1 MKVFPNV
8 RMALLLGVIGVL
20 GLGRGNAQNV
30 RLAIQVSPSSVEIS
44 NNVTYSFSLTNLGL
58 GLSTLRLSNVFSAPI
73 EVVNGEFSVVSA
85 IATTNFSFTS
95 NTAVF
100 VFSPFN
106 TGDFAQLA
114 LTVNPTSGGILTNTV
129 TLSYPGTPFLPS
141 STNVL
146 VTVTAPAGDIAVSI
160 TGPSQAIYVN
170 DPVSYTLTVTNTGP
184 SPATGVMLTNRFSPT
199 SQKLLSTT
207 QTPTQTGNPLVF
219 SLGTIA
225 GGSSRSIG
233 VTVQPTNAGTLA
245 VAADIS
251 GTGVDTNTADN
262 TASIN
267 FFVSNFLPIGIRVT
281 NLTTMRFDP
290 QTSLM
295 KQTIRATCLGSNTV
309 AAPYLRVAVTNLPV
323 GLFNAVG
330 TNNGNPYVLYAT
342 SLAPGSYVDLG
353 MEYFNPTRLPF
364 TVPDSNYIP
373 QVVSTAQVLAPV
385 TNGTV
390 GSFAITKSKRLTDG
404 TFLIEFDSTTGA
416 VYTVLYTTN
425 VGFRSNVLA
434 AQPFVTAQA
443 NRTLWI
449 DTGPPRTISFP
460 TSTNA
465 PFRFYRVRQN

>member
-170 DPVSYTLTVTNTGP
+170 DPVSYTLAVTNTGP

-225 GGSSRSIG
+225 GGSFRSIG

-267 FFVSNFLPIGIRVT
+267 FFVSNFLPIGIR
-281 NLTTMRFDP
+281 
-290 QTSLM
+290 
-295 KQTIRATCLGSNTV
+295 
-309 AAPYLRVAVTNLPV
+309 VTNLPV